1 LTSNILYK
9 SSVRHDLKKIDPKN
23 LTRILHEIRRILGNN
38 PHAGETLHGEFKG
51 LYKLRVGDYRVIYA
65 LIREGVLVL
74 RITGLFLSLTSHA

>member
-38 PHAGETLHGEFKG
+38 PHAGEALHGEFKG

-65 LIREGVLVL
+65 PIREGVLVL

>member
-1 LTSNILYK
+1 MTSNILYK

-23 LTRILHEIRRILGNN
+23 LTRILHEMRRILGNN
-38 PHAGETLHGEFKG
+38 PHAGEALHGEFKG

>member
-1 LTSNILYK
+1 LTSNIFYK

-23 LTRILHEIRRILGNN
+23 LTRILREIRRVLGNN
-38 PHAGETLHGEFKG
+38 PHAGEALHGEFKG

-65 LIREGVLVL
+65 LISEGVLVL